1 MRDIILYTKR
11 PIVYEDC
18 VEAIIGSVKNAV
30 TTEKN
35 YFHSSGK
42 DFWCLELENED
53 LETALDGFDEDYVR
67 EQKQWER
74 NHIPFENPLSN
85 LLQIHRSIDAKR
97 IIAVLMKV
105 YPELYV
111 EVDDVKLWLG
121 TAQEYLDT
129 QFDY

>member
-53 LETALDGFDEDYVR
+53 LETA
-67 EQKQWER
+67 
-74 NHIPFENPLSN
+74 
-85 LLQIHRSIDAKR
+85 
-97 IIAVLMKV
+97 
-105 YPELYV
+105 
-111 EVDDVKLWLG
+111 
-121 TAQEYLDT
+121 QEYLDT